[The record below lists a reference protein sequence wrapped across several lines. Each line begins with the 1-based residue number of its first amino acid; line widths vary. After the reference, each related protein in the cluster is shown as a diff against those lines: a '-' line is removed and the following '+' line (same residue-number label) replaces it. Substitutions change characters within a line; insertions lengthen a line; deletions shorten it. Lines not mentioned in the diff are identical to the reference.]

1 MNLKEYS
8 EDELRSIVSNYEDRK
23 AYQCDYKKKNPPTA
37 EQRKAY
43 NQKHYQMRKQRD
55 DYKETQDKYYLV
67 QKEKKQHRA
76 RYVYYRRTNQL
87 EKLKNKYPETYNMYV
102 TV

>member
-1 MNLKEYS
+1 
-8 EDELRSIVSNYEDRK
+8 
-23 AYQCDYKKKNPPTA
+23 
-37 EQRKAY
+37 
-43 NQKHYQMRKQRD
+43 MRKQRD

-76 RYVYYRRTNQL
+76 RYVYYRKTNQL